1 VKQTFPELPKW
12 TFDIDEV
19 SAGVYRVIGTHLNGH
34 NVQVEG
40 IDPEKLLEECRN
52 SARNLISDQ

>member
-19 SAGVYRVIGTHLNGH
+19 SAGVYRVIGTHLNGYR
-34 NVQVEG
+34 VQVEG
-40 IDPEKLLEECRN
+40 INPEKLLEECKN
-52 SARNLISDQ
+52 SARNLTSDQ

>member
-19 SAGVYRVIGTHLNGH
+19 SAGVYRVIGTHLNGYR
-34 NVQVEG
+34 VQVEG
-40 IDPEKLLEECRN
+40 TDPDKLLEECRN
-52 SARNLISDQ
+52 SARNLIPKQ